1 MVEQIADEAAHNLG
15 RSATGCVFE
24 AGHNTRRGRCRS
36 AMEAPIQRLVGTM
49 ERTSRIERRPHYR
62 DLDVG
67 LRERGPPRYAGVGF
81 SVTARP
87 KAKSAQDGAGNR
99 PRHRHPPR
107 RVIDNG
113 NRFKTGPGQ
122 HRLPPCKGTR
132 PRGPSRDGQR
142 CDAELGCRCH
152 SRKRRMSPCVRS
164 NYATTLATACRF
176 KSGRGLSIVCREGPN
191 REQPREQP
199 REQRERMGSNAH
211 EQP

>member
-1 MVEQIADEAAHNLG
+1 MVEQFADEAARNLG

-62 DLDVG
+62 DLDGG

-87 KAKSAQDGAGNR
+87 KAKSAQDGAGNG

-122 HRLPPCKGTR
+122 HRLPRLQGHPPPR
-132 PRGPSRDGQR
+132 PFAGR
-142 CDAELGCRCH
+142 AAL
-152 SRKRRMSPCVRS
+152 RRR
-164 NYATTLATACRF
+164 T
-176 KSGRGLSIVCREGPN
+176 GLSVSFAQAPYVALRA
-191 REQPREQP
+191 EQLRDDARNCVPV
-199 REQRERMGSNAH
+199 
-211 EQP
+211 